1 MTVQI
6 NYKSTKL
13 KKNSSNIVLF
23 VNEKF
28 DISGLKKYISNKEY
42 YFVSDLIKTKDLSKK
57 IREIHY
63 DKKSKK
69 AIYGTTT
76 PEEKEELIDEGIDL
90 ISIPWVDK
98 DN

>member
-28 DISGLKKYISNKEY
+28 DVSGLKKHISNNEY
-42 YFVSDLIKTKDLSKK
+42 HFVSDLINCNIYETEYCLNIIKDK
-57 IREIHY
+57 I
-63 DKKSKK
+63 K
-69 AIYGTTT
+69 
-76 PEEKEELIDEGIDL
+76 
-90 ISIPWVDK
+90 
-98 DN
+98 